1 MRKKGMDGKKLSRE
15 KLRTGGVI
23 AALAASVAVF
33 IVMVQVEKNMLAGYE
48 KGTIYTAATE
58 IPKGQLVTKDNLDQY
73 FVAQQ
78 LDKNCIP
85 ATALIS
91 PDQVTELAAAF
102 DIDRGVLL
110 TEGMFQSMSRIEE
123 EMEHPVIAGFKADD
137 IYQVAGGV
145 LRAGDRVDIYS
156 VRDGET
162 SLVWPRVYVQQV
174 FDASGTAISNGD
186 KATAAQ
192 RINVLLEKSEVADFY
207 AELADGSLRA
217 VKLLE

>member
-1 MRKKGMDGKKLSRE
+1 MDGKKLSRE
-15 KLRTGGVI
+15 RLRTGGVI

-33 IVMVQVEKNMLAGYE
+33 IVMVQVEKNILAGYE

-73 FVAQQ
+73 FVTQQ

-85 ATALIS
+85 AAALIS
-91 PDQVTELAAAF
+91 PDQVTGLVAVF